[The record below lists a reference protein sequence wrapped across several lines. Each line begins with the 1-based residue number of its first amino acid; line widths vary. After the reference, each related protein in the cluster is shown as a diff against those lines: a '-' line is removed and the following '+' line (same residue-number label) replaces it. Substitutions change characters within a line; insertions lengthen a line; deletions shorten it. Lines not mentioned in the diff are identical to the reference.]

1 MKKLKNLLDLKN
13 MKHVVLLLF
22 IGILFVQCQKD
33 ELEQKKDNTY
43 QLKLNYLI
51 ENHTVTESIP
61 TKMTLGNGYSSS
73 GFVQRS
79 IDIDE
84 NNTTDLVVMGSYT
97 TLNNFLIRKSFQI
110 TEVKDSIEIAIQP
123 TANYGMDNDTLHVI
137 NVFDAPALI
146 ESYTNWYK
154 VSAEKICLL
163 SYYYDY
169 TQHVYI
175 NNAPVIKSADQ
186 KINLNVNSKYLGIR
200 KKIKNNYVYGW
211 IRFSIENNEKL
222 ELLEC
227 CFCK

>member
-1 MKKLKNLLDLKN
+1 MKKLKNLLDLKK
-13 MKHVVLLLF
+13 MKHVVLLLL
-22 IGILFVQCQKD
+22 IGILFAQCQKE
-33 ELEQKKDNTY
+33 ELEQKNDNTS

-61 TKMTLGNGYSSS
+61 SKTTLGNGYSSS
-73 GFVQRS
+73 GYVQRS

-123 TANYGMDNDTLHVI
+123 SVNYGMNNDTLHII
-137 NVFDAPALI
+137 NVFDAPTLI

-154 VSAEKICLL
+154 ASAEKVCLL

-169 TQHVYI
+169 THHVYI
-175 NNAPVIKSADQ
+175 SNVPVVKSADQ
-186 KINLNVNSKYLGIR
+186 KINLNVSSKYLGIR
-200 KKIKNNYVYGW
+200 KKTKNNYIYGW
-211 IRFSIENNEKL
+211 IKFSIENNEKL

-227 CFCK
+227 YFYK